1 MKLYYVPGAC
11 SLSPHIVLRE
21 AGLPFELDKVSFA
34 TRKTESGADFN
45 AVNPKGQVP
54 TLQLDNGE
62 ILTEGAV
69 IVQYI
74 ADRKPESGLVPPAG
88 SPERYRVQ
96 EWLNYIGSELHKSF
110 GPMFNPKTPD
120 AYKDMI
126 KERLTKQFDWLN
138 QHFGKNQYLA
148 GSKFTAADAYA
159 FTVIGWSRS
168 PKVALDLARWPNLK
182 AYMERVGARPKV
194 QEAMKAEGLTG

>member
-1 MKLYYVPGAC
+1 MRLYYVPGAC

-45 AVNPKGQVP
+45 AINSKGQVP

-120 AYKDMI
+120 AYKEMI

-138 QHFGKNQYLA
+138 QHFAKSQYLA
-148 GSKFTAADAYA
+148 GSKFTVADAYL
-159 FTVIGWSRS
+159 FTIVGWSAFA
-168 PKVALDLARWPNLK
+168 KVDLSAFPRLR
-182 AYMERVGARPKV
+182 AYMDRIGARPKV
-194 QEAMKAEGLTG
+194 REAMEAEGMKLAA

>member
-1 MKLYYVPGAC
+1 MRLYYVPGAC

-45 AVNPKGQVP
+45 AINSKGQVP

-120 AYKDMI
+120 AYKEMI

-138 QHFGKNQYLA
+138 QHFAKSQYLA
-148 GSKFTAADAYA
+148 GSKFTVADAYA

>member
-74 ADRKPESGLVPPAG
+74 ADRKPETGLVPPAG

-168 PKVALDLARWPNLK
+168 PKVAFDLARWPNLK